1 MSWPKADIACIR
13 IKFTKWHVTFF
24 CIFTF
29 YVFAAYSLEFNGPTQ
44 SNLRKQFLWKENLEN
59 VVTGAS
65 GFVQRRPP
73 DSCSTQTVS
82 PSTYGKTAEL
92 PTEARIQL
100 EPCKKMVP
108 TLGDPLTT
116 RFPWIPP
123 ANGTAKKNVKTYTPL
138 CGTVNTPLEAL
149 YASPT
154 LEMTC
159 GIKII
164 SLFSNFCLCLQKY
177 KQ

>member
-1 MSWPKADIACIR
+1 MTCNI
-13 IKFTKWHVTFF
+13 F
-24 CIFTF
+24 CITTF
-29 YVFAAYSLEFNGPTQ
+29 YVFATYSLEINGHTQ
-44 SNLRKQFLWKENLEN
+44 SNLRKQFHCKENLEN

-73 DSCSTQTVS
+73 DSPRLCHLELT
-82 PSTYGKTAEL
+82 GKQRSYNV
-92 PTEARIQL
+92 PTETRIEL
-100 EPCKKMVP
+100 KPRTKLVP